1 MSWPSSLALPLP
13 HSRRPPPAHRR
24 AVTPTALVLLAALW
38 LTGPANWPLWR
49 SVAALSEFGDPARLG
64 FGLVLGGIVFALLT
78 ALLGLIVI
86 IPWLAHASWHAYDEL
101 TAGSP
106 YKTIR

>member
-1 MSWPSSLALPLP
+1 MASQ
-13 HSRRPPPAHRR
+13 PAVMTLW
-24 AVTPTALVLLAALW
+24 AVLLASLSAL
-38 LTGPANWPLWR
+38 GM
-49 SVAALSEFGDPARLG
+49 
-64 FGLVLGGIVFALLT
+64 LT